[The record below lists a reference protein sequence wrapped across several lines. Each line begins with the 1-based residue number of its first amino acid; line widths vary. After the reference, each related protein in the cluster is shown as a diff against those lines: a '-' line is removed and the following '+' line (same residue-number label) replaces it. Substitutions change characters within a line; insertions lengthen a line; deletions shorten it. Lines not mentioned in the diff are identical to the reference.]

1 MTGNLMT
8 LTRALQNV
16 AEAENTSGWRLDRR
30 AMMTP
35 RRRESLSRYGA
46 DTGGKL
52 TNFARLVNRVL
63 MKQSATSLSSL
74 AVMDI
79 HAPEA
84 DRAQTQ

>member
-1 MTGNLMT
+1 MT
-8 LTRALQNV
+8 LTRAFQNV
-16 AEAENTSGWRLDRR
+16 AEAENERVHQPHGYHV
-30 AMMTP
+30 
-35 RRRESLSRYGA
+35 SRYGA